1 MMFYSTT
8 WVAAR
13 YKLDF
18 PDNPPSDDAATR
30 QGSLSLLA
38 QSIVAV
44 LASILLP
51 FFQSIGTSE
60 FILSKPPGKFWNLVR
75 WSLTWFTPRNIWTAS
90 HVWFVVI
97 IATTFAANSVTS
109 ASAVVALLGVS
120 WAVTCWVP
128 FGILMEFIL
137 ELEAGAELNADEV
150 ISASEVTLRLD
161 EADEAAGLSVPRRQ
175 SGSRSPSGRRRS
187 AGSQRSR
194 RSSVQS
200 NKSNMSRGG
209 RNRAFKGLTECRPLL
224 AGVEDEEAAP
234 PEDPPEKIG
243 GTILGIHN
251 LAIVS
256 PQFIVS
262 SYLLLPQS
270 HLNGLT
276 VCDSPQTAIVAAIIF
291 KVAEVASHNPSGK
304 SRGLESDTDVV
315 WVLRFGAVMTFFAI
329 FVSRWVPP
337 PPSEVAYIY
346 ALKEASNVVDSDDED

>member
-13 YKLDF
+13 YKLQY

-44 LASILLP
+44 LASIILP
-51 FFQSIGTSE
+51 LFQAIGTSE

-90 HVWFVVI
+90 HVWFVAI
-97 IATTFAANSVTS
+97 IATTFAAKTVAS

-150 ISASEVTLRLD
+150 ISASEVTLRLENES
-161 EADEAAGLSVPRRQ
+161 EAGSTAGGLSVPRRS
-175 SGSRSPSGRRRS
+175 SGSRSPRGRRRS
-187 AGSQRSR
+187 GASNRSR
-194 RSSVQS
+194 RSSAQS
-200 NKSNMSRGG
+200 SRSNMSRGA
-209 RNRAFKGLTECRPLL
+209 RFRAQQALTECRPLL
-224 AGVEDEEAAP
+224 AGREDEEQNMP
-234 PEDPPEKIG
+234 PVDPPEKIG

-262 SYLLLPQS
+262 SSATLYFVLDTKRHIRPTDCHCRCH
-270 HLNGLT
+270 HLQDCRSGLT
-276 VCDSPQTAIVAAIIF
+276 
-291 KVAEVASHNPSGK
+291 
-304 SRGLESDTDVV
+304 
-315 WVLRFGAVMTFFAI
+315 
-329 FVSRWVPP
+329 
-337 PPSEVAYIY
+337 
-346 ALKEASNVVDSDDED
+346 

>member
-51 FFQSIGTSE
+51 LFQGIGTSE
-60 FILSKPPGKFWNLVR
+60 FVLSKPPGKFWNLVR

-90 HVWFVVI
+90 HVWFVAI
-97 IATTFAANSVTS
+97 IATTFAAKSVTA

-137 ELEAGAELNADEV
+137 ELEAGAELNADEI
-150 ISASEVTLRLD
+150 ISASEVTLRLE
-161 EADEAAGLSVPRRQ
+161 EAEEAGEGTSGAGLSVPRRQ

-187 AGSQRSR
+187 AASQRSR
-194 RSSVQS
+194 RSSAQS
-200 NKSNMSRGG
+200 SRSNMSRSG
-209 RNRAFKGLTECRPLL
+209 RFRAQKALTECRPLL
-224 AGVEDEEAAP
+224 AGIEDEENGP
-234 PEDPPEKIG
+234 PVDPPEKIG

-262 SYLLLPQS
+262 SIILLHFNIVKEKPVADILHSTDCNRRGHHLQS
-270 HLNGLT
+270 RRSCIT
-276 VCDSPQTAIVAAIIF
+276 
-291 KVAEVASHNPSGK
+291 
-304 SRGLESDTDVV
+304 
-315 WVLRFGAVMTFFAI
+315 
-329 FVSRWVPP
+329 
-337 PPSEVAYIY
+337 
-346 ALKEASNVVDSDDED
+346 

>member
-44 LASILLP
+44 MASIILP
-51 FFQSIGTSE
+51 LFQAIGTSE

-90 HVWFVVI
+90 HVWFVI
-97 IATTFAANSVTS
+97 IIGTTFAAKSVTS

-137 ELEAGAELNADEV
+137 EMEAGAELNADEI
-150 ISASEVTLRLD
+150 ISASEITLRLEED
-161 EADEAAGLSVPRRQ
+161 ENGAAGEGTSGTGLSVPRRQ
-175 SGSRSPSGRRRS
+175 SGSRSPRGRRRS
-187 AGSQRSR
+187 GASQRSR

-200 NKSNMSRGG
+200 NRSNASRGG
-209 RNRAFKGLTECRPLL
+209 KFRAQKALTECRPLL
-224 AGVEDEEAAP
+224 AGIEDEETGP
-234 PEDPPEKIG
+234 PVDPPEKIG

-262 SYLLLPQS
+262 RVYPLYRV
-270 HLNGLT
+270 H
-276 VCDSPQTAIVAAIIF
+276 DF
-291 KVAEVASHNPSGK
+291 
-304 SRGLESDTDVV
+304 
-315 WVLRFGAVMTFFAI
+315 FG
-329 FVSRWVPP
+329 
-337 PPSEVAYIY
+337 
-346 ALKEASNVVDSDDED
+346 